1 MARATK
7 TTARGLGWQHQRTR
21 AQLLTQHT
29 DGTPCWWCG
38 RPMFKQPERNWDTTP
53 LEADHT
59 VSRSQGGT
67 RADRLLH
74 SVCNRQRGDGSRDH
88 LRPAVTGSSSAIP
101 PTLGSLGHRAMD
113 WP

>member
-21 AQLLTQHT
+21 AQLLAQHT

-38 RPMFKQPERNWDTTP
+38 RPMFKQPERNWDTAP

-59 VSRSQGGT
+59 LSRSQGGT

-74 SVCNRQRGDGSRDH
+74 SVCNRQRQDGSRDH